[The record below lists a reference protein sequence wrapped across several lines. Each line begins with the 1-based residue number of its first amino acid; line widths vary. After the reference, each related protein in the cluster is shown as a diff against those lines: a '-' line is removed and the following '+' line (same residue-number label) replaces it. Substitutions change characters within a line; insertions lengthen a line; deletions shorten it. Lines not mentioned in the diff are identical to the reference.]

1 LGTIDNDPPGARGE
15 EADPMEDFDDYEENT
30 SVATSSGFSTGHE
43 DEEVSDMTLKRWMLP
58 LMMIYHW
65 NW

>member
-1 LGTIDNDPPGARGE
+1 
-15 EADPMEDFDDYEENT
+15 MEDFDDYEENT
-30 SVATSSGFSTGHE
+30 RVATSSGFSTGHE